1 MDPKDAAHLST
12 TAEAPA
18 HDVLNAIEEQ
28 VNEAAALPG
37 LPLPL
42 RTALPALVG
51 VVRELR
57 NGLDAL
63 REGLGE

>member
-1 MDPKDAAHLST
+1 MDKTQAD
-12 TAEAPA
+12 APA
-18 HDVLNAIEEQ
+18 PDVLDAIGEQ

-37 LPLPL
+37 LPNPL

-57 NGLDAL
+57 GDLAAL
-63 REGLGE
+63 RRELGQ

>member
-1 MDPKDAAHLST
+1 MDQST
-12 TAEAPA
+12 QAEAQA
-18 HDVLNAIEEQ
+18 HDVLDAIEQQ

-37 LPLPL
+37 LPNPL

-57 NGLDAL
+57 DGAAAL
-63 REGLGE
+63 RAELGE